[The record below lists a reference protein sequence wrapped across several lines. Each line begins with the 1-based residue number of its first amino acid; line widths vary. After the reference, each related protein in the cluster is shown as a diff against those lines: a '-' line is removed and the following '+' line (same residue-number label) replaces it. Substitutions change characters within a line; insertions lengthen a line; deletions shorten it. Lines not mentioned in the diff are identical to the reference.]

1 MINLS
6 FGNKSGS
13 GSFNLRLTEL
23 LRPLIPY
30 LPFGSSVV
38 LGLLVV
44 LLIAIPRV
52 SNLSQLKTEIKDN
65 QSKLGSLKEK
75 YVRLTDLLAH
85 QEALESDLSFIDA
98 ALPEKEN
105 IPELLSQIE
114 KIASESGV
122 SIRALHFGTG
132 PSEPGK
138 AGKEKKYSTVQL
150 QAEADG
156 SYANLGSFLT
166 NLENASRLI
175 FVDSLRFSQE
185 TIRDTQRLR
194 VSLALTSFYVS
205 LPGEIT
211 LSRPVTLNLNSPSLS
226 NVLEV
231 IKPLRIYKITIGTG
245 GAGRLNPFE

>member
-1 MINLS
+1 MSNILI
-6 FGNKSGS
+6 
-13 GSFNLRLTEL
+13 TEL

-38 LGLLVV
+38 FGLLMV
-44 LLIAIPRV
+44 LLIAVPRISNIP
-52 SNLSQLKTEIKDN
+52 SLTEGIKDN
-65 QSKLGSLKEK
+65 QSKLGNLNEK
-75 YVRLTDLLAH
+75 YVKLTDLLAH
-85 QEALESDLSFIDA
+85 QEALESDLSFVDA
-98 ALPEKEN
+98 ALPDKEN

-132 PSEPGK
+132 PIEPGK

-156 SYANLGSFLT
+156 SYANLGSFLN

-194 VSLALTSFYVS
+194 VSLSLTSFYVT
-205 LPGEIT
+205 LPSEIAI
-211 LSRPVTLNLNSPSLS
+211 SRPVTLNLNSPSS
-226 NVLEV
+226 SRILEV
-231 IKPLRIYKITIGTG
+231 IKPLRIYRINIGTG

>member
-1 MINLS
+1 MIKFTL
-6 FGNKSGS
+6 GNKSGS
-13 GSFNLRLTEL
+13 ALSGIKIVGL
-23 LRPLIPY
+23 LRPL
-30 LPFGSSVV
+30 LPFLPLGSSVV

-44 LLIAIPRV
+44 LLIAVPRI
-52 SNLSQLKTEIKDN
+52 SNLAALKSEIKDN
-65 QSKLGSLKEK
+65 QTKLGNLKEK
-75 YVRLTDLLAH
+75 YVKLTDLLAH

-98 ALPEKEN
+98 ALPDKEN

-132 PSEPGK
+132 ASEPAK
-138 AGKEKKYSTVQL
+138 TGKEKKFATVQL

-156 SYANLGSFLT
+156 SYANLGSFLN

-194 VSLALTSFYVS
+194 VSLSLTSFYVT
-205 LPGEIT
+205 LPGEIA
-211 LSRPVTLNLNSPSLS
+211 LSRPVTLNLNSPALS
-226 NVLEV
+226 RVLEV
-231 IKPLRIYKITIGTG
+231 IKPLRIYKINIGTG